1 MADVRIIPLG
11 VGDAF
16 SSRFYSTC
24 LAVGVDD
31 TWILIDCPHP
41 IRKMLREGMHAAGL
55 PRLDVDKVSG
65 IVLSHL
71 HADHSS
77 GLEDMGFFIYY
88 IIGRRARVLAHP
100 EISRELWDGSLW
112 AGMGVSYEKPGA
124 PAVTRKFEDFFELCD
139 LSYTAPTQFGP
150 FTVECRRTFHTVP
163 TTAFRISAAG
173 RTLGFSADTMFD
185 HDLIDWLAP
194 SDLIIHE
201 VTGLPESTIHTPYA
215 RLIELPEE
223 IRRKMRLNHL
233 PDSFDI
239 DASAIEPLREGHC
252 YVI

>member
-1 MADVRIIPLG
+1 
-11 VGDAF
+11 
-16 SSRFYSTC
+16 
-24 LAVGVDD
+24 
-31 TWILIDCPHP
+31 
-41 IRKMLREGMHAAGL
+41 MLREGMHAAGL
-55 PRLDVDKVSG
+55 PRLDVDKISG

-124 PAVTRKFEDFFELCD
+124 PAVTRKFDDFFELCD